1 MSSSL
6 DYLYGPLSKK
16 YCLFFYYLS
25 VIGFVL
31 LVFVVL
37 YTVYA
42 SFSKKLPYHF
52 YASMFSLFVI
62 YSISYFQNRLLYS
75 MCAASPRKEGLED
88 DKKKEEPTFM
98 TE

>member
-1 MSSSL
+1 MSSTL

-31 LVFVVL
+31 LVFVVSFTI
-37 YTVYA
+37 YS

-62 YSISYFQNRLLYS
+62 YGISYFQNRLLYS
-75 MCAASPRKEGLED
+75 MCSASPRKEGYEED
-88 DKKKEEPTFM
+88 VERVEEVM
-98 TE
+98 